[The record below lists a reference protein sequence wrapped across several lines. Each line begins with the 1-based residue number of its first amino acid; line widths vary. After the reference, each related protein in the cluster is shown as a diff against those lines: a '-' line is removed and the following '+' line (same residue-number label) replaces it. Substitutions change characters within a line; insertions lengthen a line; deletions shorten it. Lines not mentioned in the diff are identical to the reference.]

1 MSMALPVPNL
11 DDRRFQDLVDDAKR
25 LVQQRCP
32 EWTDHNVSDPGVTL
46 IETFAWMTD
55 QVLYRLNRVPERN
68 YIKFLELIGVRLFPP
83 TAARAAITFWLAGP
97 QPGTIHIRPG
107 TQAATVRTEA
117 DEAIVFT
124 TIGDVPIVPCTLS
137 RLASSLAGQKEVSD
151 HTDALEARTS
161 FFCFG
166 KVPKPDDGLLVGL
179 SESIPSCA
187 VTLRFRCDIEG
198 VGVDPENPRR
208 VWEAWDG
215 YAWSS
220 CEVDRDGTG
229 GLNRD
234 GDVVLH
240 IPKSHTVSVI
250 NQQRAGWLRARV
262 LKPEP
267 DQPTYSASPIIKG
280 LTAFTIGGTA
290 EAVNAELVENEL
302 LGASEGV
309 PGQRFALKHRPVVP
323 GGAANVLEVGGV
335 DGEDIE
341 GAKVR
346 GPIVLRTRDRAV
358 TMEDYEH
365 LAREAAPEVARV
377 RCVTAGD
384 GADAGG
390 VRILVVPAAGSTDGR
405 LRFEQLV
412 PAEETLQ
419 RIAHRLEDSRVI
431 GTRVLVEP
439 PVYRGVTVVAKLR
452 PRASANPS
460 RLQAEALDALF
471 HYFHPVTG
479 GPDRNGWPF
488 GRPAHFQE
496 DGFTQRFMSAFD
508 AALAP
513 IFATMDNLPTYFDPW
528 LTPPD
533 FLEWLG
539 SWFGLALDDSWSV
552 ERRRAVLAAAF
563 EFYRMRGTVKGLKA
577 QIETLTGGTV
587 EIIDTGGIATSTTAG
602 EALPGSPN
610 FALMVRVAVDDPAAI
625 NATRLDALVA
635 AAKPAH
641 VTHKVQLVKRSKVPD
656 AVEVTSA

>member
-1 MSMALPVPNL
+1 MALPVPNL

-55 QVLYRLNRVPERN
+55 QVLYRLNRIPERN

-124 TIGDVPIVPCTLS
+124 TVGDLPIVPCTLS
-137 RLASSLAGQKEVSD
+137 RLASSLAGEKEVSD
-151 HTDALEARTS
+151 HTEALEARTS
-161 FFCFG
+161 FFCFD
-166 KVPKPDDGLLVGL
+166 KVPKPDDVLLVGL
-179 SESIPSCA
+179 SEAIPSCA

-198 VGVDPENPRR
+198 VGVDPENPPL

-215 YAWSS
+215 YAWSP

-240 IPKSHTVSVI
+240 VPKSHTVSVI
-250 NQQRAGWLRARV
+250 QQQRAGWLRARV

-302 LGASEGV
+302 LGVSEGV
-309 PGQRFALKHRPVVP
+309 PGQRFPLKHRPVVP
-323 GGAANVLEVGGV
+323 GGAANILEVSGIEGWQEWKQAQHFVDSTADDRHFVLDAVSGEVQLGPGVREPDGAFRNYGAVPSKGSRVRLRSYLIGGGQKGNVARNTITVLKSSIPYVSRVQNRRAAEGGV

-341 GAKVR
+341 AAKVR

-390 VRILVVPAAGSTDGR
+390 VRILVVPAAGSNDGR

-419 RIAHRLEDSRVI
+419 RIARRLEDSRVI

-471 HYFHPVTG
+471 HYFHPIIG
-479 GPDRNGWPF
+479 GPDRTGWPF
-488 GRPAHFQE
+488 GRPVHVGEVYSVLQ
-496 DGFTQRFMSAFD
+496 
-508 AALAP
+508 
-513 IFATMDNLPTYFDPW
+513 
-528 LTPPD
+528 
-533 FLEWLG
+533 
-539 SWFGLALDDSWSV
+539 GL
-552 ERRRAVLAAAF
+552 
-563 EFYRMRGTVKGLKA
+563 RGTELVEDARLFGADPVTGQRGQAVQRLV
-577 QIETLTGGTV
+577 IE
-587 EIIDTGGIATSTTAG
+587 
-602 EALPGSPN
+602 PH
-610 FALMVRVAVDDPAAI
+610 
-625 NATRLDALVA
+625 ALVYSYE
-635 AAKPAH
+635 H
-641 VTHKVQLVKRSKVPD
+641 QVLVEG
-656 AVEVTSA
+656 A

>member
-1 MSMALPVPNL
+1 MALPVPNL

-55 QVLYRLNRVPERN
+55 QVLYRLNRIPERN

-124 TIGDVPIVPCTLS
+124 TVGDLPIVPCTLS
-137 RLASSLAGQKEVSD
+137 RLASSLAGEKEVSD
-151 HTDALEARTS
+151 HTEALEARTS
-161 FFCFG
+161 FFCFD
-166 KVPKPDDGLLVGL
+166 KVPKPDDVLLVGL
-179 SESIPSCA
+179 SEAIPSCA
-187 VTLRFRCDIEG
+187 ITLRFRCDIEG
-198 VGVDPENPRR
+198 VGVDPENPPL

-215 YAWSS
+215 YAWSP

-240 IPKSHTVSVI
+240 VPKSHTVSVI
-250 NQQRAGWLRARV
+250 QQQRAGWLRARV

-302 LGASEGV
+302 LGVSEGV
-309 PGQRFALKHRPVVP
+309 PGQRFPLKHRPVVP
-323 GGAANVLEVGGV
+323 GGAANILEVSGIEGWQEWKQAQHFVDSTADDRHFVLDAVSGEVQLGPGVREPDGAFRNYGAVPSKGSRVRLRSYLIGGGQKGNVARNTITVLKSSIPYVSRVQNRRAAEGGV

-341 GAKVR
+341 AAKVR

-390 VRILVVPAAGSTDGR
+390 VRILVVPAAGSNDGR

-412 PAEETLQ
+412 PAEDTLQ
-419 RIAHRLEDSRVI
+419 RIARRLEDSRVI

-452 PRASANPS
+452 PRATANPS

-471 HYFHPVTG
+471 HYFHPIIG
-479 GPDRNGWPF
+479 GPDRTGWPF
-488 GRPAHFQE
+488 GRPVHVGEVYSVLQ
-496 DGFTQRFMSAFD
+496 
-508 AALAP
+508 
-513 IFATMDNLPTYFDPW
+513 
-528 LTPPD
+528 
-533 FLEWLG
+533 
-539 SWFGLALDDSWSV
+539 GL
-552 ERRRAVLAAAF
+552 
-563 EFYRMRGTVKGLKA
+563 RGTELVEDARLFGADPVTGQRGQAVQRLV
-577 QIETLTGGTV
+577 IE
-587 EIIDTGGIATSTTAG
+587 
-602 EALPGSPN
+602 PH
-610 FALMVRVAVDDPAAI
+610 
-625 NATRLDALVA
+625 ALVYSYE
-635 AAKPAH
+635 H
-641 VTHKVQLVKRSKVPD
+641 QVLV
-656 AVEVTSA
+656 EGT

>member
-1 MSMALPVPNL
+1 MALPVPNL

-83 TAARAAITFWLAGP
+83 TAARAMITFWLAGP

-107 TQAATVRTEA
+107 TQVATLRTES

-124 TIGDVPIVPCTLS
+124 TIGDLPIVPCSLS
-137 RLASSLAGQKEVSD
+137 RLASALAGEKEVSD
-151 HTDALEARTS
+151 HTDALDAKTS
-161 FFCFG
+161 FFCFD
-166 KVPKPDDGLLVGL
+166 KVPKPDDVLLVGL
-179 SESIPSCA
+179 SEAVPSCA

-198 VGVDPENPRR
+198 VGVDPENPPL

-215 YAWSS
+215 LAWTP

-240 IPKSHTVSVI
+240 VPKSHTVSVI
-250 NQQRAGWLRARV
+250 EQQRAGWLRARV

-280 LTAFTIGGTA
+280 LIAFTTGGTA

-309 PGQRFALKHRPVVP
+309 PGQRFVLKHRPVVP
-323 GGAANVLEVGGV
+323 GGAAAILEVSGIDGWQEWTQAQHFVDSTAEDRHFVLDAVSGEVQLGPGVREPDGAFRTYGAVPPKGSRLRLRSYLIGGGRKGNVARNTITVLKSSIPYVSKVQNRRAAEGGV

-341 GAKVR
+341 NAKVR

-377 RCVTAGD
+377 RCVTAGE
-384 GADAGG
+384 GVDAGG
-390 VRILVVPAAGSTDGR
+390 VRILVVPAAGSNDGR

-419 RIAHRLEDSRVI
+419 RIARRLDESRVI

-452 PRASANPS
+452 PRSSASPA
-460 RLQAEALDALF
+460 RLQADALEALF
-471 HYFHPVTG
+471 RYFHPISG

-488 GRPAHFQE
+488 GRPVHVGEVYSVLQSLSGTELVE
-496 DGFTQRFMSAFD
+496 DARLFGADPVTGQR
-508 AALAP
+508 
-513 IFATMDNLPTYFDPW
+513 
-528 LTPPD
+528 
-533 FLEWLG
+533 G
-539 SWFGLALDDSWSV
+539 Q
-552 ERRRAVLAAAF
+552 AVQRL
-563 EFYRMRGTVKGLKA
+563 V
-577 QIETLTGGTV
+577 IE
-587 EIIDTGGIATSTTAG
+587 
-602 EALPGSPN
+602 PH
-610 FALMVRVAVDDPAAI
+610 
-625 NATRLDALVA
+625 ALVYSYE
-635 AAKPAH
+635 H
-641 VTHKVQLVKRSKVPD
+641 QVLVEG
-656 AVEVTSA
+656 A

>member
-1 MSMALPVPNL
+1 MALPVPNL

-55 QVLYRLNRVPERN
+55 QVLYRLNRVPDRN

-97 QPGTIHIRPG
+97 RPGVIQIRPG
-107 TQAATVRTEA
+107 SQAATLRTET

-124 TIGDVPIVPCTLS
+124 TIGDLAIVPC
-137 RLASSLAGQKEVSD
+137 SLARVASTLGGEKEVSD
-151 HTDALEARTS
+151 HTEALEARTS
-161 FFCFG
+161 FYCFD
-166 KVPKPDDGLLVGL
+166 KVPKPDDVLLVGL
-179 SESIPSCA
+179 SEVVPSCA
-187 VTLRFRCDIEG
+187 VTLRFNCDIEG
-198 VGVDPENPRR
+198 VGVDPENPPL

-215 YAWSS
+215 YAWTP

-250 NQQRAGWLRARV
+250 EQQRAGWLRARV

-280 LTAFTIGGTA
+280 LSAFTTGGTA

-309 PGQRFALKHRPVVP
+309 PGQRFTLKHHPVVP
-323 GGAANVLEVGGV
+323 GGAANILEVSGIDGWQEWKQAQHFVDSKADDRHFVLDAVSGEVQLGPGVREPDGTFRNYGAVPPKGSRLRLRSYLIGGGRKGNVARNTITVLKSSIPYVSKVQNRRAAEGGV

-341 GAKVR
+341 SAKVR

-390 VRILVVPAAGSTDGR
+390 VRILVVPAAGSSDGR

-412 PAEETLQ
+412 PGEETLQ
-419 RIAHRLEDSRVI
+419 RIARRLEDSRVI

-452 PRASANPS
+452 PRASANPT
-460 RLQAEALDALF
+460 RLQGDALEALYQ
-471 HYFHPVTG
+471 YFHPISG
-479 GPDRNGWPF
+479 GPERNGWPF
-488 GRPAHFQE
+488 GRPVHVGEVYSVLQ
-496 DGFTQRFMSAFD
+496 
-508 AALAP
+508 
-513 IFATMDNLPTYFDPW
+513 
-528 LTPPD
+528 
-533 FLEWLG
+533 
-539 SWFGLALDDSWSV
+539 GL
-552 ERRRAVLAAAF
+552 
-563 EFYRMRGTVKGLKA
+563 RGTELVEDARLFGADPVTGQRGQAVQRLV
-577 QIETLTGGTV
+577 IE
-587 EIIDTGGIATSTTAG
+587 
-602 EALPGSPN
+602 PH
-610 FALMVRVAVDDPAAI
+610 
-625 NATRLDALVA
+625 ALVYSYE
-635 AAKPAH
+635 H
-641 VTHKVQLVKRSKVPD
+641 QVLVEG
-656 AVEVTSA
+656 A

>member
-1 MSMALPVPNL
+1 MALPVPNL

-97 QPGTIHIRPG
+97 QPGTIQIRPG
-107 TQAATVRTEA
+107 AQAATLRTDT

-124 TIGDVPIVPCTLS
+124 TVGDLPIVPTSLA
-137 RLASSLAGQKEVSD
+137 RIASSLAGEKEVRD
-151 HTDALEARTS
+151 HTEALEAKTS
-161 FFCFG
+161 FFCFD
-166 KVPKPDDGLLVGL
+166 KVPKADDVLLVGL
-179 SESIPSCA
+179 ADAVPSCA
-187 VTLRFRCDIEG
+187 VTLRFNCDIEG
-198 VGVDPENPRR
+198 VGVDPENPPL

-215 YAWSS
+215 YAWSA

-250 NQQRAGWLRARV
+250 QQQRAGWLRARV

-280 LTAFTIGGTA
+280 LSAFTTGGTV

-309 PGQRFALKHRPVVP
+309 PGQRFSLKHRPVVP
-323 GGAANVLEVGGV
+323 GGSAAVLEVSGIDGWQEWKQVQDFFDSKADDRHFVLDAVAGEVQLGPGVREPDGALRMYGAVPPKGSRLRLRSYLIGGGRNGNVARNTISVLKSSIPYVSRVQNRRAAEGGV

-341 GAKVR
+341 NAKVR

-390 VRILVVPAAGSTDGR
+390 VRILVVPAAGSNDGR

-419 RIAHRLEDSRVI
+419 RIGHRLDESRLI

-452 PRASANPS
+452 PRASANPA
-460 RLQAEALDALF
+460 RLQADALEALY
-471 HYFHPVTG
+471 HYFHPISG
-479 GPDRNGWPF
+479 GPDKNGWPF
-488 GRPAHFQE
+488 GRPVHVGEVYSVLQ
-496 DGFTQRFMSAFD
+496 
-508 AALAP
+508 
-513 IFATMDNLPTYFDPW
+513 
-528 LTPPD
+528 
-533 FLEWLG
+533 
-539 SWFGLALDDSWSV
+539 GL
-552 ERRRAVLAAAF
+552 
-563 EFYRMRGTVKGLKA
+563 RGTELVEDARLFGADPVTGQRGQAVQRLV
-577 QIETLTGGTV
+577 IE
-587 EIIDTGGIATSTTAG
+587 
-602 EALPGSPN
+602 PH
-610 FALMVRVAVDDPAAI
+610 
-625 NATRLDALVA
+625 ALVFSYE
-635 AAKPAH
+635 H
-641 VTHKVQLVKRSKVPD
+641 QVLVEG
-656 AVEVTSA
+656 A

>member
-1 MSMALPVPNL
+1 MALPVPNL

-55 QVLYRLNRVPERN
+55 QVLYRLNRIPERN

-124 TIGDVPIVPCTLS
+124 TVGDLPIVPCTLS
-137 RLASSLAGQKEVSD
+137 RLASSLAGEKEVSD
-151 HTDALEARTS
+151 HTEALEARTS
-161 FFCFG
+161 FFCFD
-166 KVPKPDDGLLVGL
+166 KVPKPDDVLLVGL
-179 SESIPSCA
+179 SEAIPSCA
-187 VTLRFRCDIEG
+187 ITLRFRCDIEG
-198 VGVDPENPRR
+198 VGVDPENPPL

-215 YAWSS
+215 YAWSP

-240 IPKSHTVSVI
+240 VPKSHTVSVI
-250 NQQRAGWLRARV
+250 QQQRAGWLRARV

-302 LGASEGV
+302 LGVSEGV
-309 PGQRFALKHRPVVP
+309 PGQRFPLKHRPVVP
-323 GGAANVLEVGGV
+323 GGAANILEVSGIEGWQEWKQAQHFVDSTADDRHFVLDAVSGEVQLGPGVREPDGAFRNYGAVPSKGSRVRLRSYLIGGGQKGNVARNTITVLKSSIPYVSRVQNRRAAEGGV

-341 GAKVR
+341 AAKVR

-390 VRILVVPAAGSTDGR
+390 VRILVVPAAGSNDGR

-412 PAEETLQ
+412 PAEDTLQ
-419 RIAHRLEDSRVI
+419 RIARRLEDSRVI

-471 HYFHPVTG
+471 HYFHPIIG
-479 GPDRNGWPF
+479 GPDRTGWPF
-488 GRPAHFQE
+488 GRPVHVGEVYSVLQ
-496 DGFTQRFMSAFD
+496 
-508 AALAP
+508 
-513 IFATMDNLPTYFDPW
+513 
-528 LTPPD
+528 
-533 FLEWLG
+533 
-539 SWFGLALDDSWSV
+539 GL
-552 ERRRAVLAAAF
+552 
-563 EFYRMRGTVKGLKA
+563 RGTELVEDARLFGADPVTGQRGQAVQRLV
-577 QIETLTGGTV
+577 IE
-587 EIIDTGGIATSTTAG
+587 
-602 EALPGSPN
+602 PH
-610 FALMVRVAVDDPAAI
+610 
-625 NATRLDALVA
+625 ALVYSYE
-635 AAKPAH
+635 H
-641 VTHKVQLVKRSKVPD
+641 QVLV
-656 AVEVTSA
+656 EGT

>member
-1 MSMALPVPNL
+1 MALPVPNL

-97 QPGTIHIRPG
+97 QPGTIQIRPG
-107 TQAATVRTEA
+107 AQVATLRTET

-124 TIGDVPIVPCTLS
+124 TIGDLAIVPCSLS
-137 RLASSLAGQKEVSD
+137 RLASSNAGEKEVRD
-151 HTDALEARTS
+151 HTEALQARTS
-161 FFCFG
+161 FFCFD
-166 KVPKPDDGLLVGL
+166 KVPKPDDVLLVGL
-179 SESIPSCA
+179 SEAVPSCA
-187 VTLRFRCDIEG
+187 VTLRFQCDIEG
-198 VGVDPENPRR
+198 VGVDPENPPL

-215 YAWSS
+215 YAWSA
-220 CEVDRDGTG
+220 CDVDRDGTG

-234 GDVVLH
+234 GDLVLH
-240 IPKSHTVSVI
+240 IPKSHAVSVI
-250 NQQRAGWLRARV
+250 EQQRAGWLRARV

-309 PGQRFALKHRPVVP
+309 PGQRFSLKHRPVVP
-323 GGAANVLEVGGV
+323 GGAAAVLEVSGIDGWQEWKQAQHFVDSTGEDRHFVLDAVSGEVQLGPGVREPDGVFRNYGAVPPKGSRLRLRSYLIGGGRKGNVARNTISVLKSSIPYVSKVQNRRAAEGGV

-346 GPIVLRTRDRAV
+346 GPIMLRTRDRAV
-358 TMEDYEH
+358 TMEDFEH

-377 RCVTAGD
+377 RCVSAGD

-390 VRILVVPAAGSTDGR
+390 VRILVVPAAGSSDGR

-419 RIAHRLEDSRVI
+419 RIARRLDESRMI

-452 PRASANPS
+452 PRSSANPA
-460 RLQAEALDALF
+460 RLQADALDALY
-471 HYFHPVTG
+471 HYFHAVSG
-479 GPDRNGWPF
+479 GPDRSGWPF
-488 GRPAHFQE
+488 GRPVHVGEVYSVLQ
-496 DGFTQRFMSAFD
+496 
-508 AALAP
+508 
-513 IFATMDNLPTYFDPW
+513 
-528 LTPPD
+528 
-533 FLEWLG
+533 
-539 SWFGLALDDSWSV
+539 GL
-552 ERRRAVLAAAF
+552 
-563 EFYRMRGTVKGLKA
+563 RGTELVEDARLFGADPVTGQRGQAVQRLV
-577 QIETLTGGTV
+577 IE
-587 EIIDTGGIATSTTAG
+587 
-602 EALPGSPN
+602 PH
-610 FALMVRVAVDDPAAI
+610 
-625 NATRLDALVA
+625 ALVFSYE
-635 AAKPAH
+635 H
-641 VTHKVQLVKRSKVPD
+641 QVLVEG
-656 AVEVTSA
+656 A